1 MAPTDPQEYALARI
15 RSIRPR
21 YRWRPGIDTAGFRR
35 ALDRVVGGPLGWR
48 KAPLD
53 PVFERSENTESHRR
67 EWVVFGSR
75 EGMRAAGWLLTPP
88 RPTGGAV
95 VALPG
100 HGIGAD
106 AVAGVRD
113 EPYQARFGV
122 QCVERG
128 WTTLVLEQ
136 VSFGRR
142 RDSRAEKA
150 GGGASS
156 CVRDSMA
163 ALMLGET
170 ITGWR
175 VFDALR
181 AVDFLAER
189 PGVDPK
195 RIATLGISGGGLT
208 SLFAAALDPRIAAC
222 GVSGYFNTFAG
233 SVLAVDHCVDNFVP
247 GLLPVCEM
255 PDMAALVAPRP
266 LFVESGDRDPIF
278 PLPTFREAEETARK
292 IYASAGVPHHFG
304 SDVFSGDHVFHGKA
318 LLPFLSKVLDRKGDA

>member
-1 MAPTDPQEYALARI
+1 MTPTDPQEYAAARI
-15 RSIRPR
+15 RQIRPR
-21 YRWRPGIDTAGFRR
+21 YRWRPGLDVPGFRR
-35 ALDRVVGGPLGWR
+35 ALDKVVGGPLGWR

-53 PVFERSENTESHRR
+53 PLVVKSDSLEGYKR
-67 EWVVFGSR
+67 EWVVFGTR
-75 EGMRAAGWLLTPP
+75 EGMRGGGWLLTPNKP
-88 RPTGGAV
+88 NGAAV

-113 EPYQARFGV
+113 EAYQSKFGV

-136 VSFGRR
+136 VSFGKR
-142 RDSRAEKA
+142 RDSRAEKV

-181 AVDFLAER
+181 AVDFLAEC

-247 GLLPVCEM
+247 GLLAVCEM
-255 PDMAALVAPRP
+255 PDMAALVAPRA

-278 PLPTFREAEETARK
+278 PLPTFREAEEVARR
-292 IYASAGVPHHFG
+292 IYAHAGASGQFG
-304 SDVFSGDHVFHGKA
+304 SDVFAGDHVFHGKA
-318 LLPFLSKVLDRKGDA
+318 LLPFLARALER